1 MIGEHGARLAYP
13 SRVRTVLL
21 VVNGLGVVAA
31 AVFAAAGVRRPGYV
45 VTGEQAT
52 PLAHFWATSSAV
64 RTWALAG
71 TLIPALARSDSR
83 DRSVLLVTA
92 GLVQLGDAALGVGQH
107 DPAMTTG
114 PVIMGVVHL
123 LSARALGS
131 GAER

>member
-1 MIGEHGARLAYP
+1 VIGEHGARLAYP

-21 VVNGLGVVAA
+21 ERARVVAA

-45 VTGEQAT
+45 VTGGQAT

-107 DPAMTTG
+107 DPAMTTA
-114 PVIMGVVHL
+114 PR
-123 LSARALGS
+123 SWA
-131 GAER
+131 